1 MREEIFKDKFSMEDY
16 IQKRLLEVENPQN
29 RDILREILGKVF
41 LPMCEYMEESYH
53 GLEQRMKEE
62 NSAEKQVAIKSAVIS
77 REKYDMAEEVF
88 RPIILEDCCP
98 LKIDLI
104 KLAEAMAMGKEYF
117 LFKIF
122 LKLDY
127 LELERLEG
135 SKRKFHGTVK
145 TVNGEYN
152 AVFQLKKSTD
162 YIQRA
167 AQMYHTFLQNKIQ
180 WKTLCIPYLHK
191 FFDVYMMAGDEFL
204 KEEVTEVSIDFQEY
218 KEAVCY
224 DYIPLWNVATV
235 YAKTDSFPSLCIDQI
250 HYEHKI
256 YENQLEKY
264 CEYLVAEEEEDFTG
278 IRKKQG
284 GLCITCNAE
293 EGRKWKLYKIGKESS
308 IRLEEPVMDNTR
320 REMADIP
327 IRTRGGICKF
337 IQSLG
342 VDERLILKNIIF
354 TRDKP
359 QILETYS
366 MDGFIED
373 EIILRNKENCMIL
386 EFEPKEKEWYLNRD
400 VMSYAVSALARE
412 YREFSCFGRLV

>member
-1 MREEIFKDKFSMEDY
+1 MREEIFKDKFSMENY

-41 LPMCEYMEESYH
+41 LPMYEYMEESYH

-62 NSAEKQVAIKSAVIS
+62 NPAEKQITIKTAVIS
-77 REKYDMAEEVF
+77 REKYDMTEEVF
-88 RPIILEDCCP
+88 RPMILEDCRP

-104 KLAEAMAMGKEYF
+104 KLAEAMATGKEYF
-117 LFKIF
+117 MFKVF

-127 LELERLEG
+127 LELEKIG
-135 SKRKFHGTVK
+135 GKRKFYGTVK

-152 AVFQLKKSTD
+152 AAFQLRKNTV
-162 YIQRA
+162 YIEQA
-167 AQMYHTFLQNKIQ
+167 KQMYHTF
-180 WKTLCIPYLHK
+180 WKNRIPWQTLCIPYLHK
-191 FFDVYMMAGDEFL
+191 FFDVYMMAGDDFL
-204 KEEVTEVSIDFQEY
+204 EEEVTEVSIDFQEY

-235 YAKTDSFPSLCIDQI
+235 YAKTDSFPMLCIDRI

-256 YENQLEKY
+256 YENQLEKH
-264 CEYLVAEEEEDFTG
+264 CEYLVAEEEDDFTG

-293 EGRKWKLYKIGKESS
+293 EGRKWKLYKMGKESS

-327 IRTRGGICKF
+327 IRTRGEICKF

-342 VDERLILKNIIF
+342 VDERLILKNIIL
-354 TRDKP
+354 TRERP
-359 QILETYS
+359 QIIETYS

-373 EIILRNKENCMIL
+373 EITLRNKENCMIL

>member
-1 MREEIFKDKFSMEDY
+1 MREEIFKDRFSMEEY
-16 IQKRLLEVENPQN
+16 IQKRLLEVEHLQN
-29 RDILREILGKVF
+29 AETLREVLGKVF
-41 LPMCEYMEESYH
+41 LPMYEYMEESYH

-62 NSAEKQVAIKSAVIS
+62 NPAEKLVEIKTAVIS
-77 REKYDMAEEVF
+77 RGKYDTTEEVF
-88 RPIILEDCCP
+88 RPMILEDCHSP
-98 LKIDLI
+98 QIDLI
-104 KLAEAMAMGKEYF
+104 KLAEAMAMGKEYYMF
-117 LFKIF
+117 NIF

-127 LELERLEG
+127 LELERMEG

-152 AVFQLKKSTD
+152 AVFQLKKSTA
-162 YIQRA
+162 YIERA
-167 AQMYHTFLQNKIQ
+167 GQMYQTFLQNKTQ
-180 WKTLCIPYLHK
+180 WHTLCIPYLHK
-191 FFDVYMMAGDEFL
+191 FFEVYMVASDDFL
-204 KEEVTEVSIDFQEY
+204 EEEVTEVSIDFQEY

-224 DYIPLWNVATV
+224 DYIPLWNIDTV
-235 YAKTDSFPSLCIDQI
+235 YAKTDSFPMLCIDQI

-256 YENQLEKY
+256 YENQLEKS
-264 CEYLVAEEEEDFTG
+264 CEYLVAEDESDFTG
-278 IRKKQG
+278 IRKIDG
-284 GLCITCNAE
+284 SLCITCNVK
-293 EGRKWKLYKIGKESS
+293 EGKKWKLYKIGKESS
-308 IRLEEPVMDNTR
+308 IRLEEPVMDNKR
-320 REMADIP
+320 GSMEHIP

-359 QILETYS
+359 QIIETYS
-366 MDGFIED
+366 MDSFIED
-373 EIILRNKENCMIL
+373 EITIENKENCMIL